1 MATSNQRRESPRLF
15 TGLVNFM
22 PPNWI
27 SILSSKNQAKYFF
40 YFQDFKLVFGL
51 SVALLL
57 CAGVDNSP
65 VGNFGDL
72 VKTIKSDDNQVEAK
86 SYDNADQGVK
96 IKRNVVKDIIV
107 NDDTQD
113 ENSGVDVVDRAIIL
127 QDDGTEIVRNV
138 DNGVKDARGESP
150 SHKSVPDIAQD
161 RTLLQVWEC

>member
-1 MATSNQRRESPRLF
+1 MKS
-15 TGLVNFM
+15 
-22 PPNWI
+22 
-27 SILSSKNQAKYFF
+27 
-40 YFQDFKLVFGL
+40 VFGL

-65 VGNFGDL
+65 AGNFGDL
-72 VKTIKSDDNQVEAK
+72 VKTIRTSDDSHQMEAT
-86 SYDNADQGVK
+86 SYDNAEQGVK

-127 QDDGTEIVRNV
+127 RDDGTEIVRNV

-150 SHKSVPDIAQD
+150 SHKSVPDTAQD
-161 RTLLQVWEC
+161 RTLFQVGECEI